1 MCRRV
6 AVTANA
12 PQKPRETD
20 REVGTTGCP
29 TKEERAAHDRASIA
43 LPPRS
48 GYNFATISSA
58 VLTFHTFNP

>member
-20 REVGTTGCP
+20 REVGT

-48 GYNFATISSA
+48 GYNFATISS
-58 VLTFHTFNP
+58 TFSFV

>member
-1 MCRRV
+1 M
-6 AVTANA
+6 TANA
-12 PQKPRETD
+12 PQKPREID
-20 REVGTTGCP
+20 REV
-29 TKEERAAHDRASIA
+29 AHDRASIA

>member
-6 AVTANA
+6 AVTGNA

-20 REVGTTGCP
+20 REVGT

-48 GYNFATISSA
+48 GYNFATISS
-58 VLTFHTFNP
+58 TFSFV